1 MKFAT
6 NFLINLSEK
15 SHKLVVKTYEMMK
28 PIIDQENIS
37 KQKALTKMKNVALSL
52 LGFAVFLF
60 IIAIYFRIGWLQ
72 AVSEAAMV
80 GGIADWFAVVA
91 LFRHPLG
98 IPIWHTAIIPTKKNE
113 IGENLG
119 NFVSEEFLNREKLEI
134 KLEEFNFAGKA
145 SDWLLQKKNADN
157 VANLVVVNVIPR
169 ILKTISDEDIKQF
182 IQKQFIQ
189 KLEGIN
195 FGDWVALALE
205 PLQKGNVK
213 DQLLTNILEVMSTEL
228 GNNKDLIR
236 KKVKKSTPFLS
247 FGLADKSI
255 SEGVFK
261 GLQEFLDEAK
271 NPESE
276 IRIKI
281 DEYIFDFLEKIKK
294 SEEMRI
300 KINNMILSFAGKKE
314 VQDYVNGIWYEIKS
328 SITDDLNKG
337 DKSSIKNNIASLIQN
352 FGSGIKED
360 SNMINKINNFIK
372 DDLLSMLLNNK
383 KVIGDLISSTVKS
396 WDGKE
401 VSEKLELEIGKDLQ
415 YIRING
421 TLVGGL
427 IGLIIYAL
435 ERVFHSFM

>member
-1 MKFAT
+1 MET
-6 NFLINLSEK
+6 S
-15 SHKLVVKTYEMMK
+15 
-28 PIIDQENIS
+28 IDQENIL
-37 KQKALTKMKNVALSL
+37 KKKALQKMKNSALAL
-52 LGFAVFLF
+52 LGFAVLLF
-60 IIAIYFRIGWLQ
+60 IIAIYFKIPMLQ
-72 AVSEAAMV
+72 AFSEAAMV

-134 KLEEFNFAGKA
+134 KLEEFNFATKA
-145 SDWLLQKKNADN
+145 SDWLSQEENAN
-157 VANLVVVNVIPR
+157 KIANLVAVNIIPG
-169 ILKTISDEDIKQF
+169 ILKTIKDEDIKRF
-182 IQKQFIQ
+182 IQVQFKE
-189 KLEGIN
+189 KLEAIN

-213 DQLLTNILEVMSTEL
+213 DELLTNLLDVMSTEL
-228 GNNKDLIR
+228 SNNKDLIR
-236 KKVKKSTPFLS
+236 KKVKESTPFLS

-255 SEGVFK
+255 SEGIFN
-261 GLQEFLDEAK
+261 GLQDFLDEAK
-271 NPESE
+271 KPESE

-281 DEYIFDFLEKIKK
+281 DEYVYNFLDKVKN

-300 KINNMILSFAGKKE
+300 KINTMILGFVGKKE
-314 VQDYVNGIWYEIKS
+314 VQDYINGIWDEIKQ
-328 SITDDLNKG
+328 SISNDLAKG
-337 DKSSIKNNIASLIQN
+337 DESSIKNSISGLIQT
-352 FGSGIKED
+352 FGNGIKED
-360 SNMINKINNFIK
+360 SIMIDKINNFIK
-372 DDLLSMLLNNK
+372 NDLLSILLNNK

-427 IGLIIYAL
+427 IGIIIYCV
-435 ERVFHSFM
+435 EWTYHYFV

>member
-1 MKFAT
+1 MESA
-6 NFLINLSEK
+6 
-15 SHKLVVKTYEMMK
+15 
-28 PIIDQENIS
+28 IDQENIS
-37 KQKALTKMKNVALSL
+37 KVKALKKMKRNALSL
-52 LGFAVFLF
+52 LGVAVLLF
-60 IIAIYFRIGWLQ
+60 IIAIYFKIPMLQ
-72 AVSEAAMV
+72 AFSEAAMV

-134 KLEEFNFAGKA
+134 KLEEFNFATKA
-145 SDWLLQKKNADN
+145 SEWLSQEENANKIADA
-157 VANLVVVNVIPR
+157 VAVNIIPG
-169 ILKTISDEDIKQF
+169 ILRTIKDEDVKRF
-182 IQKQFIQ
+182 IQVQFKE
-189 KLEGIN
+189 KLEAIN

-213 DQLLTNILEVMSTEL
+213 DQLLTNLLEVMSAEL
-228 GNNKDLIR
+228 SDNKDLIR
-236 KKVKKSTPFLS
+236 KKVKASTPFLS

-255 SEGVFK
+255 SEGIFN

-271 NPESE
+271 KPESE

-281 DEYIFDFLEKIKK
+281 DEYIADFLEKVKN

-300 KINNMILSFAGKKE
+300 KINNLILGFAGKKE
-314 VQDYVNGIWYEIKS
+314 VQDYINGIWDEIKL
-328 SITDDLNKG
+328 SISTDLEKG
-337 DKSSIKNNIASLIQN
+337 DESSIKKNISSLIQG
-352 FGSGIKED
+352 FGNGIKED
-360 SNMINKINNFIK
+360 HVMIDKINNFIK
-372 DDLLSMLLNNK
+372 NDLLSVLLNNK

-427 IGLIIYAL
+427 IGLVIYGV
-435 ERVFHSFM
+435 EWTYHYFVM

>member
-1 MKFAT
+1 MET
-6 NFLINLSEK
+6 S
-15 SHKLVVKTYEMMK
+15 
-28 PIIDQENIS
+28 IDQETLFKI
-37 KQKALTKMKNVALSL
+37 KALKKMKRNASML
-52 LGFAVFLF
+52 LGGAVVLF
-60 IIAIYFRIGWLQ
+60 IIAIYFKIPILQ
-72 AVSEAAMV
+72 AFSEAAMV

-98 IPIWHTAIIPTKKNE
+98 IPIWHTAIIPIKKNE

-134 KLEEFNFAGKA
+134 KLDEFNFAAKA
-145 SDWLLQKKNADN
+145 SDWLSQEENAN
-157 VANLVVVNVIPR
+157 KIANAVALNIIPG
-169 ILKTISDEDIKQF
+169 ILNTIKDEDIKRF
-182 IQKQFIQ
+182 IQVQFRE
-189 KLEGIN
+189 KLEAIN

-213 DQLLTNILEVMSTEL
+213 DEFLTNILEVMSTEL
-228 GNNKDLIR
+228 SNNKELIR
-236 KKVKKSTPFLS
+236 KKVKQSTPFLS

-255 SEGVFK
+255 SEGIFN

-271 NPESE
+271 NPQSE
-276 IRIKI
+276 IRFKI
-281 DEYIFDFLEKIKK
+281 DEYVHDFLDKVKN

-300 KINNMILSFAGKKE
+300 KINNMILGFAGKKE
-314 VQDYVNGIWYEIKS
+314 VQDYINGIWDEIKL
-328 SITDDLNKG
+328 SITIDLEKG
-337 DKSSIKNNIASLIQN
+337 DESSIKKNISSVIQL
-352 FGSGIKED
+352 FGSGLQED
-360 SNMINKINNFIK
+360 RIMVDKINNFIK
-372 DDLLSMLLNNK
+372 NDLLSVLLNNK

-427 IGLIIYAL
+427 IGLIIYGV
-435 ERVFHSFM
+435 EWTYHYFVM

>member
-1 MKFAT
+1 METAT
-6 NFLINLSEK
+6 DQDI
-15 SHKLVVKTYEMMK
+15 VK
-28 PIIDQENIS
+28 I
-37 KQKALTKMKNVALSL
+37 KALRRMQRSALAL
-52 LGFAVFLF
+52 LGFAVLLF
-60 IIAIYFRIGWLQ
+60 IVAIYFKIPILQ
-72 AVSEAAMV
+72 AFSEAAMV

-134 KLEEFNFAGKA
+134 KLDEFNFATKA
-145 SDWLLQKKNADN
+145 SEWLSQEENADKIAN
-157 VANLVVVNVIPR
+157 AVAVNIIPG
-169 ILKTISDEDIKQF
+169 ILKTIKDEDVRRF
-182 IQKQFIQ
+182 IQVQFKE

-213 DQLLTNILEVMSTEL
+213 DQLLTNLLEVISSEL
-228 GNNKDLIR
+228 TNNKDLIR
-236 KKVKKSTPFLS
+236 KKVKASTPFLS

-255 SEGVFK
+255 TEGVFN
-261 GLQEFLDEAK
+261 GLQDFLNEAK
-271 NPESE
+271 KPESE

-281 DEYIFDFLEKIKK
+281 DEYVYNFLEKVKN
-294 SEEMRI
+294 SEEIRI
-300 KINNMILSFAGKKE
+300 KINDMILSFAGKKE
-314 VQDYVNGIWYEIKS
+314 VQDYINGIWDEIKL
-328 SITDDLNKG
+328 SITNDLNKG
-337 DKSSIKNNIASLIQN
+337 DESSIKNSISGLIQT
-352 FGSGIKED
+352 FGNGIKED
-360 SNMINKINNFIK
+360 EIMIDKINNFIK
-372 DDLLSMLLNNK
+372 NDLLSVLLNNK

-421 TLVGGL
+421 TLVGGI
-427 IGLIIYAL
+427 IGLVIYGVEQLYHYFII
-435 ERVFHSFM
+435 

>member
-1 MKFAT
+1 MEIST
-6 NFLINLSEK
+6 DQDIV
-15 SHKLVVKTYEMMK
+15 KL
-28 PIIDQENIS
+28 
-37 KQKALTKMKNVALSL
+37 KALKKMKANALSL
-52 LGFAVFLF
+52 LGFAVLLF
-60 IIAIYFRIGWLQ
+60 IIAIYFKIPMLQ
-72 AVSEAAMV
+72 AFSEAAMV

-134 KLEEFNFAGKA
+134 KLDEFNFATKA
-145 SDWLLQKKNADN
+145 SDWLSHEENAN
-157 VANLVVVNVIPR
+157 KVADSVAVNIIPG
-169 ILKTISDEDIKQF
+169 ILKTIKDEDIKRF
-182 IQKQFIQ
+182 IQVQFKE
-189 KLEGIN
+189 KLEAIN
-195 FGDWVALALE
+195 LGDWVAMALE
-205 PLQKGNVK
+205 PLQKGDFKN
-213 DQLLTNILEVMSTEL
+213 QLLTNVLEVMSTEL
-228 GNNKDLIR
+228 SNNKDLIR
-236 KKVKKSTPFLS
+236 KKVKQSTPLLS

-255 SEGVFK
+255 SEGIFN

-281 DEYIFDFLEKIKK
+281 DEYIFDFLDKVKH
-294 SEEMRI
+294 SEEMRV
-300 KINNMILSFAGKKE
+300 KINTMILNFAGKKE
-314 VQDYVNGIWYEIKS
+314 VQDYINGIWDEIKL
-328 SITDDLNKG
+328 SITNDLNKG
-337 DKSSIKNNIASLIQN
+337 DASSIKNNISSLIQG
-352 FGSGIKED
+352 FGNGLKED
-360 SNMINKINNFIK
+360 AVMKDKINNFIK
-372 DDLLSMLLNNK
+372 NDLLSVLLNNK

-427 IGLIIYAL
+427 IGLVIYAV
-435 ERVFHSFM
+435 EWTYHYFVV

>member
-1 MKFAT
+1 MEIST
-6 NFLINLSEK
+6 DQDI
-15 SHKLVVKTYEMMK
+15 VKV
-28 PIIDQENIS
+28 
-37 KQKALTKMKNVALSL
+37 KALKKMKANALSL
-52 LGFAVFLF
+52 LGVAVLLF
-60 IIAIYFRIGWLQ
+60 IIAIYFKIPMLQ
-72 AVSEAAMV
+72 AFSEAAMV

-134 KLEEFNFAGKA
+134 KLEEFNFATKA
-145 SDWLLQKKNADN
+145 SDWLSQEENAN
-157 VANLVVVNVIPR
+157 KIANLVAVNIIPGV
-169 ILKTISDEDIKQF
+169 LKTIKDEDIKRF
-182 IQKQFIQ
+182 IQFQFKE
-189 KLEGIN
+189 KLEAIN

-213 DQLLTNILEVMSTEL
+213 DQLLTNLLEVMSSEL
-228 GNNKDLIR
+228 ANNKDLIR
-236 KKVKKSTPFLS
+236 KKVKASTPFLS

-255 SEGVFK
+255 SEGVFN

-271 NPESE
+271 KPESE

-281 DEYIFDFLEKIKK
+281 DEYIADFLEKVKN

-300 KINNMILSFAGKKE
+300 KINNLILGFAGKKE
-314 VQDYVNGIWYEIKS
+314 VQDYINGIWDEIKL
-328 SITDDLNKG
+328 SISNDLEKG
-337 DKSSIKNNIASLIQN
+337 DASSIKNSISSLIQG
-352 FGSGIKED
+352 FGNGIKED
-360 SNMINKINNFIK
+360 PVMIDKINNFIK
-372 DDLLSMLLNNK
+372 NDLLAVLLNNK

-427 IGLIIYAL
+427 IGLVIYAV
-435 ERVFHSFM
+435 EWTYHYFVM

>member
-1 MKFAT
+1 METAT
-6 NFLINLSEK
+6 DQDI
-15 SHKLVVKTYEMMK
+15 VK
-28 PIIDQENIS
+28 I
-37 KQKALTKMKNVALSL
+37 KALRKMQASALAL
-52 LGFAVFLF
+52 LGFAVLLF
-60 IIAIYFRIGWLQ
+60 IIAIYFKIPMLQ
-72 AVSEAAMV
+72 AFSEAAMV

-134 KLEEFNFAGKA
+134 KLDEFNFATKA
-145 SDWLLQKKNADN
+145 SEWLSQEENADKIAN
-157 VANLVVVNVIPR
+157 AVAVNIIPG
-169 ILKTISDEDIKQF
+169 ILKTIKDEDVRRF
-182 IQKQFIQ
+182 IQVQFKE

-213 DQLLTNILEVMSTEL
+213 DQLLTNLLEVISSEL
-228 GNNKDLIR
+228 TNNKDLIR
-236 KKVKKSTPFLS
+236 KKVKASTPFLS

-255 SEGVFK
+255 TEGVFN
-261 GLQEFLDEAK
+261 GLQDFLNEAK
-271 NPESE
+271 KPESE

-281 DEYIFDFLEKIKK
+281 DEYVYNFLEKVKN

-300 KINNMILSFAGKKE
+300 KINDMILSFAGKKE
-314 VQDYVNGIWYEIKS
+314 VQDYINGIWDEIKL
-328 SITDDLNKG
+328 SITNDLKKG
-337 DKSSIKNNIASLIQN
+337 DESSIKNSISGLIQT
-352 FGSGIKED
+352 FGNGIKED
-360 SNMINKINNFIK
+360 TIMIDKINNFIK
-372 DDLLSMLLNNK
+372 NDLLSVLLNNK

-421 TLVGGL
+421 TLVGGI
-427 IGLIIYAL
+427 IGLVIYGVEQL
-435 ERVFHSFM
+435 YHYFIV

>member
-1 MKFAT
+1 MET
-6 NFLINLSEK
+6 STDQDII
-15 SHKLVVKTYEMMK
+15 KL
-28 PIIDQENIS
+28 
-37 KQKALTKMKNVALSL
+37 KALRKMKASALSL
-52 LGFAVFLF
+52 LGVAVLLF
-60 IIAIYFRIGWLQ
+60 IIAIYFKIPMLQ
-72 AVSEAAMV
+72 AFSEAAMV

-134 KLEEFNFAGKA
+134 KLDEFNFATKA
-145 SDWLLQKKNADN
+145 SDWLSQEKNAN
-157 VANLVVVNVIPR
+157 NIANSIALNIIPGVM
-169 ILKTISDEDIKQF
+169 KTIKDEDLKRF
-182 IQKQFIQ
+182 IQVQFKE
-189 KLEGIN
+189 KLEAIN

-213 DQLLTNILEVMSTEL
+213 DELLTNILEVMSSEL
-228 GNNKDLIR
+228 INNKDLIR
-236 KKVKKSTPFLS
+236 KKVKQSTPFLS

-255 SEGVFK
+255 SEGIFN

-276 IRIKI
+276 IRFKI
-281 DEYIFDFLEKIKK
+281 DEYIHDFLDKVKN

-300 KINNMILSFAGKKE
+300 KINNVILGFTGKKE
-314 VQDYVNGIWYEIKS
+314 VQDYINGIWDEIKL
-328 SITDDLNKG
+328 SINNDLEKG
-337 DKSSIKNNIASLIQN
+337 DASSIKNNIADLIQV
-352 FGSGIKED
+352 FGNGIQED
-360 SNMINKINNFIK
+360 PVMIDKINNFIK
-372 DDLLSMLLNNK
+372 NDLLSVLLNNK
-383 KVIGDLISSTVKS
+383 KVIGDLIASTVKS

-427 IGLIIYAL
+427 IGIIIYAV
-435 ERVFHSFM
+435 EWAYHYFII

>member
-1 MKFAT
+1 MESA
-6 NFLINLSEK
+6 
-15 SHKLVVKTYEMMK
+15 
-28 PIIDQENIS
+28 IDQENIS
-37 KQKALTKMKNVALSL
+37 KVKALKKMKRNALSL
-52 LGFAVFLF
+52 LGVAVLLF
-60 IIAIYFRIGWLQ
+60 IIAIYFKIPMLQ
-72 AVSEAAMV
+72 AFSEAAMV

-134 KLEEFNFAGKA
+134 KLEEFNFATKA
-145 SDWLLQKKNADN
+145 SDWLSQEENAN
-157 VANLVVVNVIPR
+157 KIAKLVAVNIIPGV
-169 ILKTISDEDIKQF
+169 LNTIKDEDIKRF
-182 IQKQFIQ
+182 IQVQFKE
-189 KLEGIN
+189 KLEAIN

-213 DQLLTNILEVMSTEL
+213 DQLLTNLLEVMSAEL
-228 GNNKDLIR
+228 SNNKDLIR
-236 KKVKKSTPFLS
+236 KKVKASTPFLS

-255 SEGVFK
+255 SEGIFN

-271 NPESE
+271 KPESE

-281 DEYIFDFLEKIKK
+281 DEYIADFLEKVKN

-300 KINNMILSFAGKKE
+300 KINNLILGFAGKKE
-314 VQDYVNGIWYEIKS
+314 VQDYINGIWDEIKL
-328 SITDDLNKG
+328 SISNDLEKG
-337 DKSSIKNNIASLIQN
+337 DESSIKKNISSLIQG
-352 FGSGIKED
+352 FGNGIKED
-360 SNMINKINNFIK
+360 PVMIDKINNFIK
-372 DDLLSMLLNNK
+372 NDLLSVLLNNK

-427 IGLIIYAL
+427 IGLVIYGV
-435 ERVFHSFM
+435 EWTYHYFVM